1 MLTLDFDEDD
11 LPQESDKEV
20 NLESEKTIVERIKLF
35 PRKRKTTGIGLK
47 ILTPNKL
54 LTRLSILL
62 AEKKLE
68 AIHRN

>member
-20 NLESEKTIVERIKLF
+20 NLESEKTIAERIKLF

-62 AEKKLE
+62 AEKKTGS
-68 AIHRN
+68 NS